1 MVIREAKAKDW
12 PAIWLILNEIGTAG
26 ETLTWD
32 STRTEARARTDMRR
46 SVRPGEPG
54 AAAAVRGAV
63 SQSGEKWKRVD
74 RAPRLSLVPKA

>member
-32 STRTEARARTDMRR
+32 STRI
-46 SVRPGEPG
+46 
-54 AAAAVRGAV
+54 GAV
-63 SQSGEKWKRVD
+63 NMFSSVMITGQPYLRS
-74 RAPRLSLVPKA
+74 